1 MSPMPALSHQ
11 VVGLIDVPSDA
22 WSADALVR
30 DCLGIVP
37 RAKERDRFITGRRG
51 TSAQLE
57 RDDVAAD
64 FSQLRDDLDQL
75 LEHFLMNCQE

>member
-1 MSPMPALSHQ
+1 MPALSHQ

-30 DCLGIVP
+30 DCLGIIP
-37 RAKERDRFITGRRG
+37 RAKERNRFIAGRLAAC
-51 TSAQLE
+51 SQLE
-57 RDDVAAD
+57 RDSVAAD

>member
-1 MSPMPALSHQ
+1 MSALSHQ

-37 RAKERDRFITGRRG
+37 RAKDLDRFISRRLAAR
-51 TSAQLE
+51 SAMA
-57 RDDVAAD
+57 RDSVPAD